1 MFENLGRFFKR
12 MVGTETK
19 ELDVASK
26 ESKETA
32 KERLHLVLMQ
42 DRANVSADFLELM
55 KQEIIDVIKKYIEV
69 DEETIDVRLTTK
81 TNEDGTNG
89 TPALYA
95 NIPILNIRND
105 MKVENYN
112 FELVSDGSII
122 AHKIE
127 EPVIEET
134 VVEEKIDSLISENL
148 ESNENTFVENVSEFD
163 SETMDS
169 TDFSKIEERK
179 ENIVNEIIPAI
190 ENIVQN
196 EVEDKISDNEFTEVS
211 LEKDIKPELNKTE
224 IDIDVNKKT
233 EENIQEENKQEEN
246 IQEEKQI
253 IEEKLNVEDNE
264 LEDEVKSEIQENTQE
279 ENSVDSEELTIEAV
293 QQLKKSCKRGRP
305 KKKEK
310 KKSDK
315 KVNKSSVTTEVSE
328 EDDDDVTFDDLL
340 KKAEEE
346 DRRIAEQEK
355 KEVK

>member
-81 TNEDGTNG
+81 TNEDGSNG

-112 FELVSDGSII
+112 FELISDGSII

-127 EPVIEET
+127 EPISEES

-148 ESNENTFVENVSEFD
+148 ELNENTFVENVNEFD

-169 TDFSKIEERK
+169 EDFSKIEERQ
-179 ENIVNEIIPAI
+179 ENLVKEIIPAI

-196 EVEDKISDNEFTEVS
+196 EVEDNTVEKENIDVS
-211 LEKDIKPELNKTE
+211 LENDEINK
-224 IDIDVNKKT
+224 IDTNM
-233 EENIQEENKQEEN
+233 NIENKEK

-253 IEEKLNVEDNE
+253 LEQKVKDLNNNPKVEN
-264 LEDEVKSEIQENTQE
+264 KNEIQENTKE
-279 ENSVDSEELTIEAV
+279 ENSVESEELTIEAV

-305 KKKEK
+305 KKKDK
-310 KKSDK
+310 KKSEK
-315 KVNKSSVTTEVSE
+315 KSNKTSSNVEVIDE

>member
-81 TNEDGTNG
+81 TNEDGSNG

-112 FELVSDGSII
+112 FELISDGSII

-127 EPVIEET
+127 EPVSEE

-148 ESNENTFVENVSEFD
+148 EENENTFVENVNEFD
-163 SETMDS
+163 SEIMDS
-169 TDFSKIEERK
+169 EDFSKIEERQ

-196 EVEDKISDNEFTEVS
+196 E
-211 LEKDIKPELNKTE
+211 EKDVDSQNINIEVEKSIKENLK
-224 IDIDVNKKT
+224 DDVLEVDSTIST
-233 EENIQEENKQEEN
+233 EEIIHKDEIKQEKN
-246 IQEEKQI
+246 EE
-253 IEEKLNVEDNE
+253 
-264 LEDEVKSEIQENTQE
+264 SEIQINNLENENKIEIKEDNTKE
-279 ENSVDSEELTIEAV
+279 EKSANSEELTIETV

-305 KKKEK
+305 KKSTKKTAEK
-310 KKSDK
+310 KTKKEEEKNETSD
-315 KVNKSSVTTEVSE
+315 E

-355 KEVK
+355 KEGK

>member
-81 TNEDGTNG
+81 TNEDGSNG

-127 EPVIEET
+127 EPASGEN

-148 ESNENTFVENVSEFD
+148 EPNENTFVENVSEFD

-169 TDFSKIEERK
+169 QDFSKIEERQANLVK
-179 ENIVNEIIPAI
+179 EIIPAI

-196 EVEDKISDNEFTEVS
+196 EVEDNIVEKENRDVS
-211 LEKDIKPELNKTE
+211 LENDELNKTE
-224 IDIDVNKKT
+224 IDTNM
-233 EENIQEENKQEEN
+233 NIKNEEN

-253 IEEKLNVEDNE
+253 
-264 LEDEVKSEIQENTQE
+264 LEQEVKDLNNNSEVEIKNEIQENTKD
-279 ENSVDSEELTIEAV
+279 ENSVESEELTIEAV

-305 KKKEK
+305 KKKDK
-310 KKSDK
+310 KKSEK
-315 KVNKSSVTTEVSE
+315 KVNKTSSNVEVIDE